1 MSFFR
6 THINSNIQEELFN
19 RIDSINFEKKVEGTL
34 EPVNKN
40 IESGFVKSCW
50 ARASVVLGN
59 GDVYSLNSNLENGT
73 PITEPLNV
81 KGGNYNRGKPGITS
95 ISSTFKEYFLKQAT
109 INFYVPNSKVVVG
122 TGSNQESKQEFD
134 DFKEKYLKFGR
145 YMLVEFGWTS
155 PKNVTLP
162 EINAENIIQFSK
174 GIDNRIL
181 QTDGNYNAIVGVVTN
196 YTFSQTKDGSYT
208 GTIELSSMGRNI
220 LGQKL
225 PLSETGDTSIENVVG
240 YVNEILANIKDSD
253 SLQDKEK
260 KIFKKLR
267 DTYVNFHS
275 VMNNFDDVVEEYVTT
290 NQDGSP
296 RDPDDFLS
304 MTEITA
310 AGVATGVV
318 EGRRYIYN
326 KNGAFMYE
334 PYKKD
339 TRGEGGYSKDK
350 VMLVSWGWFEDFI
363 LNSYFSFVSANDKI
377 LFKTEFFS
385 ADTLQVKENIRTLNS
400 SDFEITAVK
409 GALGELPD
417 QTQLPDFIHFNNRCK
432 NHPELYSIGF
442 DKIILPGQT
451 KAFSEE
457 NVKTQGIANVKDE
470 QSILLKDL
478 IDYTNK
484 NLYTFK
490 DKNDGSLGV
499 IRNMYFNV
507 DYIKESF
514 KDTQNIEQ
522 SLRDFWSKVSND
534 YGYYWNFS
542 LIENE
547 KVDGRMMVMDQNIG
561 REDSSNKP
569 ANYSTREN
577 PDKIFK
583 FKVFSKDSIVSDLDL
598 TTVNSSEM
606 ATLAVYGS
614 NASLEATSADTTQG
628 YPELSMR
635 ALSILDNP
643 GVKQN
648 SNDSITR
655 SQYYD
660 NILNNISN
668 PVYGNFSKNEGSVFE
683 GASAFYNNDG
693 EVSVENRQRDGG
705 LRFGQ
710 IDEVK
715 RTEKENKRA
724 LQDLNWGTGY
734 TNANEEIANT
744 LFWFKPDDTNV
755 QIYGGNSLTI
765 IPEFK
770 RTMLYRINK
779 APGTES
785 NYSVILPIVPIQLSL
800 TLQGIGGI
808 KVGDLFSVDYLP
820 EQYRENCNFLVVNVE
835 HEITTTGWTTKLDSR
850 MVVDIPKMLKNS
862 DSVQMKD
869 INFVFVA
876 DNLEAEKKRITEEY
890 SKKAETRK
898 IMRQAADWQE
908 RYKERGE
915 TIVGMGTISGSQRL
929 ADLESGAGLYG
940 SWNRRVEGFFKNI
953 FSKELDEDTQ
963 LDPDSQGT
971 QDF

>member
-6 THINSNIQEELFN
+6 THINKTIQEELFN
-19 RIDSINFEKKVEGTL
+19 RIDSINFEKKVEGAL
-34 EPVNKN
+34 DPV
-40 IESGFVKSCW
+40 ESIDNGFIKSCW

-59 GDVYSLNSNLENGT
+59 GDVFSLNSNLENET

-81 KGGNYNRGKPGITS
+81 KGGNYHRGKPGITS

-109 INFYVPNSKVVVG
+109 INFYVPNSNEV
-122 TGSNQESKQEFD
+122 TGGSSQDPEREYLFD

-155 PKNVTLP
+155 PKNATLP
-162 EINAENIIQFSK
+162 KIDAENIIQFSK
-174 GIDNRIL
+174 GLEDRISE
-181 QTDGNYNAIVGVVTN
+181 TSGNYNAIVGVVTN
-196 YTFSQTKDGSYT
+196 YTFSQTKDGSYE
-208 GTIELSSMGRNI
+208 GTIEISSMGRNI
-220 LGQKL
+220 IGQKL
-225 PLSETGDTSIENVVG
+225 PLAESGDTSIENVVG
-240 YVNEILANIKDSD
+240 YVNEILANLKDSD
-253 SLQDKEK
+253 SLEEKEK

-275 VMNNFDDVVEEYVTT
+275 VMNNFDDVVEKYVTT
-290 NQDGSP
+290 KSDGSS
-296 RDPDDFLS
+296 READGYLS
-304 MTEITA
+304 STEVVGAQA
-310 AGVATGVV
+310 AVSV
-318 EGRRYIYN
+318 EGKRNIYN
-326 KNGAFMYE
+326 NNGAFMYE

-339 TRGEGGYSKDK
+339 TVGKGGYSKDK
-350 VMLVSWGWFEDFI
+350 VILVSWGWFEDFI

-417 QTQLPDFIHFNNRCK
+417 QTQLPDFVHFNNRCK
-432 NHPELYSIGF
+432 NHSELYSIGF

-470 QSILLKDL
+470 QSILLKNL

-490 DKNDGSLGV
+490 DKNDGSSGV
-499 IRNMYFNV
+499 IRNMYFNI

-514 KDTQNIEQ
+514 KDTQNIEK

-542 LIENE
+542 LVENE
-547 KVDGRMMVMDQNIG
+547 KVDGRMMVIDQNIG

-569 ANYSTREN
+569 ANYSTPDS

-583 FKVFSKDSIVSDLDL
+583 FKVFSKNSIVSNLDL

-614 NASLEATSADTTQG
+614 NANLESTSADTTQG

-643 GVKQN
+643 GVKPN
-648 SNDSITR
+648 TTDNIKR

-660 NILNNISN
+660 NILQNISN
-668 PVYGNFSKNEGSVFE
+668 PVYGNFSENEGSVFE
-683 GASAFYNNDG
+683 GASANYNNDG
-693 EVSVENRQRDGG
+693 SVAVENRKRNGG

-710 IDEVK
+710 IEEVQ
-715 RTEKENKRA
+715 RTDKENRRR
-724 LQDLNWGTGY
+724 LQDLDWGTGY
-734 TNANEEIANT
+734 SNANEEIANT
-744 LFWFKPDDTNV
+744 LFWFKADDTNV

-808 KVGDLFSVDYLP
+808 KVGDLFGVDYLP

-850 MVVDIPKMLKNS
+850 MVVDIPKMLKNN
-862 DSVQMKD
+862 DSVQRKD

-876 DNLEAEKKRITEEY
+876 DNLEATKKRITKY
-890 SKKAETRK
+890 YADQAKTRK
-898 IMRQAADWQE
+898 FMRDAEDYMK
-908 RYKERGE
+908 RRDERGG
-915 TIVGMGTISGSQRL
+915 TIVGLGSISGSQRL
-929 ADLESGAGLYG
+929 ADIESGAGLYG
-940 SWNRRVEGFFKNI
+940 SWNRRVGGYIKNI
-953 FSKELDEDTQ
+953 FSKELDKDTP
-963 LDPDSQGT
+963 LDPDPEGNQT
-971 QDF
+971 Y